1 MSERDDRGLPGSG
14 NLLVA
19 VVVLVIIGVS
29 GLIFWWKMAA
39 RTSSVPAAD
48 RETKLSSVI
57 SPGTEPL
64 SLTVYLPTGGAL
76 APRSLP
82 VRREPDAQS
91 QAREIV
97 SVLLAGEQN
106 GKGPVLEN
114 VKLREVYLEP
124 SGTAFVDL
132 SVVSKEGIRSS
143 AWEELLAVYSLA
155 NSVLV
160 NVEEVKRIRFLIDGK
175 TALTLS
181 GHLDLTRTY
190 TRRMDL
196 VKE

>member
-1 MSERDDRGLPGSG
+1 M
-14 NLLVA
+14 
-19 VVVLVIIGVS
+19 LVIIGTS

-39 RTSSVPAAD
+39 RTQTVPASGQ
-48 RETKLSSVI
+48 ETTLSSVV
-57 SPGTEPL
+57 SPGDEPI
-64 SLTVYLPTGGAL
+64 SLTVYLPTNGAL
-76 APRSLP
+76 ESRSLP

-91 QAREIV
+91 QAREII
-97 SVLLAGEQN
+97 SVLLAGELH

-114 VKLREVYLEP
+114 VKLRELYLDRA
-124 SGTAFVDL
+124 GIAFVDL
-132 SVVSKEGIRSS
+132 SVVPKEGIRSS

-155 NSVLV
+155 NSILQ
-160 NVEEVKRIRFLIDGK
+160 NVEEVKRVRFLIDGK

-196 VKE
+196 LKD